1 MYYPV
6 KHTMVHIKN
15 HEGIMIN
22 HLNLSASNVIISIFN
37 TVLIIGVTFIVA
49 HAIMIVQALST
60 QIYYKRII
68 ETTSKTGGLEKDDL
82 YIFLNSKRI
91 SYKELDRVLRKVAES
106 LLRGEKNEAALQNIR
121 GLIRWFEEQEGFIE
135 IPENIRKNLES
146 IKQQTPESEYLVN
159 ILAMS
164 LKDIYRT
171 QAVKEAG
178 QRRVNH
184 IYGIIGVVGA
194 ILTITQLFH

>member
-1 MYYPV
+1 
-6 KHTMVHIKN
+6 
-15 HEGIMIN
+15 MIN

>member
-1 MYYPV
+1 
-6 KHTMVHIKN
+6 
-15 HEGIMIN
+15 MIN
-22 HLNLSASNVIISIFN
+22 HLNLSVSNVIITILN
-37 TVLIIGVTFIVA
+37 TVLLIGVSFLVA
-49 HAIMIVQALST
+49 QLIITVQTLLT
-60 QIYYKRII
+60 QRHYKRII
-68 ETTSKTGGLEKDDL
+68 EKTSKTGKLEKDDL

-91 SYKELDRVLRKVAES
+91 SYKELDRVLRKVAEN
-106 LLRGEKNEAALQNIR
+106 LLRGEKNETALQNIR

-135 IPENIRKNLES
+135 LPKEIRKNLER

-164 LKDIYRT
+164 LKDIYLT
-171 QAVKEAG
+171 KAVKEAR

-194 ILTITQLFH
+194 LLTIAQLFH